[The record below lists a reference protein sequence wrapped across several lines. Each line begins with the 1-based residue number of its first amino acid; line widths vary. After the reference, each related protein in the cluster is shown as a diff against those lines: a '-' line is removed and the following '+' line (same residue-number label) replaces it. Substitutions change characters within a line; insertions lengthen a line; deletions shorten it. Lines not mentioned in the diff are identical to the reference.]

1 MQPSLNQQNERN
13 DTVLTPAFVATAG
26 APRWIPPVLDQA
38 LRLRLH
44 DRMVKAR
51 ATEEMLIRMMRTGHG
66 YFWIGGPGEEAYGSA
81 LGLLVHKGHGPAYD
95 YLHLHY
101 RSSAVVLAMGS
112 EPIDILRQM
121 RGTVTDPYSKGRNF
135 VNHFAI
141 KPWNIVPV
149 TPTIETQYLM
159 APGTAH
165 MQRRHG
171 GIGCSIVTGG
181 DAGSAEGDFYSAMNW
196 STRPGGELPV
206 LMLIAQN
213 HYGISTS
220 AETVQNTPNLH
231 QRADGFRIR
240 NARVDGNDPIASWHA
255 LVEALNYV
263 RHERKPYVL
272 QVNCSR
278 LYGHSSS
285 SGANRYDEPCCVA
298 LYEKRLISENVA
310 TETELKL
317 VWDKWN
323 ALLSDALKVVITEPM
338 PAQEHV
344 LQHVWHRGAAGN
356 GPVEPKQ

>member
-1 MQPSLNQQNERN
+1 MQPNLALQNHRD
-13 DTVLTPAFVATAG
+13 DTVLTPTFVPGPNDT
-26 APRWIPPVLDQA
+26 RWTPPALDAA
-38 LRLRLH
+38 LQVRIH
-44 DRMVKAR
+44 DLMVKAR

-66 YFWIGGPGEEAYGSA
+66 YFWIGGPGEEAYGTA
-81 LGLLVHKGHGPAYD
+81 LGMLVHKGHGPAYD

-112 EPIDILRQM
+112 EPIDLLRQM
-121 RGTVTDPYSKGRNF
+121 RSTVTDPYSKGRNF

-159 APGTAH
+159 APGTAL

-171 GIGCSIVTGG
+171 GFGCSIVTGG

-213 HYGISTS
+213 NYGISTAAS
-220 AETVQNTPNLH
+220 TVQNTPNLH

-255 LVEALNYV
+255 LVDAMDYV
-263 RHERKPYVL
+263 RNERKPFVL

-278 LYGHSSS
+278 LNGHSSS
-285 SGANRYDEPCCVA
+285 SGAARHDEPDCVQ
-298 LYEKRLISENVA
+298 LYEKRLLDDGLA
-310 TETELKL
+310 TQTELKL

-323 ALLSDALKVVITEPM
+323 ALLSDALKTVVAEPM
-338 PAQEHV
+338 PDREHV
-344 LQHVWHRGAAGN
+344 LQHVWYRGPAGN
-356 GPVEPKQ
+356 